1 MNARVTNYKI
11 SKSKWPDLRQTI
23 EAAVSKRVSQN
34 PAVKSG
40 YWMVDEDEHRLTVV
54 VVFENEEA
62 MHAAT
67 HTAKQL
73 RELGLTYDAKSESIH
88 EMEVVASVSG
98 GHSFEA
104 PGGH

>member
-1 MNARVTNYKI
+1 MNARVTTYKI

-23 EAAVSKRVSQN
+23 QDQVSRRVSHN
-34 PAVKSG
+34 PAVKAG
-40 YWMVDEDEHRLTVV
+40 YWMVDEEQHRLTVV
-54 VVFENEEA
+54 VVFENEAA

-73 RELGLTYDAKSESIH
+73 RELGLQYDASSEAVH
-88 EMEVVASVSG
+88 EMEVVAAVE
-98 GHSFEA
+98 GHNFEA

>member
-1 MNARVTNYKI
+1 MNARVTTYKI

-23 EAAVSKRVSQN
+23 QENVSKRVSHN
-34 PAVKSG
+34 PAVKAG
-40 YWMVDEDEHRLTVV
+40 YWMVDEEEHRLTVV

-73 RELGLTYDAKSESIH
+73 RELGLKYDAKSESIH

-98 GHSFEA
+98 GPTFEA
-104 PGGH
+104 AGGH